1 MYVKKGKESMAGRMS
16 RPFTFS
22 LSLLILLQ
30 KLTNEFFYAAFF
42 VYTTNRRTPA
52 FFSKPSWCCRGA
64 AVEREIEKKGD
75 RETEIET

>member
-1 MYVKKGKESMAGRMS
+1 MS

-64 AVEREIEKKGD
+64 AAEREIEKKERQRD
-75 RETEIET
+75 RDRDIGKFSLI